1 MSEELLL
8 RSTHGNVLV
17 LTLNRPERRN
27 AVNQGL
33 AQALSQALAEF
44 EQNSA
49 WRVAVLTG
57 AGGFFSAGMDLAA
70 FTRGETPM
78 IPGKGFGG
86 LTEAPPA
93 KPLIAAVEG
102 FAVAG
107 GCEMALACDLIVAAE
122 DARFGLPEVKR
133 GLIASAGGLMRLPQR
148 LPYHLAMELA
158 LTGEMLDAPLAHQH
172 GLVNRLTPKGGALDA
187 ALVLASQVAA
197 QAPLAVAASKR
208 VIRESADWPSD
219 QMFARQEPIA
229 QAIGRSA
236 DALEG
241 ARAFVE
247 KRAPQWRGE

>member
-1 MSEELLL
+1 MSDELL
-8 RSTHGNVLV
+8 RSTHGEVLL
-17 LTLNRPERRN
+17 LTLNRPARRN
-27 AVNQGL
+27 AVNHGL
-33 AQALSQALAEF
+33 ALALSQALAEF
-44 EQNSA
+44 EQNDT

-70 FTRGETPM
+70 FTEGETPM

-158 LTGEMLDAPLAHQH
+158 LTGEMLSAPLAHQH

-187 ALVLASQVAA
+187 AMALAAQVAA

-208 VIRESADWPSD
+208 VIRESADWPAD
-219 QMFARQEPIA
+219 QMFARQAPIA
-229 QAIGRSA
+229 DAIGRSA

-247 KRAPQWRGE
+247 KRAPQWRGA

>member
-1 MSEELLL
+1 MSDELL
-8 RSTHGNVLV
+8 RSTHGEVLL
-17 LTLNRPERRN
+17 LTLNRPARRN
-27 AVNQGL
+27 AVNHGL
-33 AQALSQALAEF
+33 ALALSQALVEF
-44 EQNSA
+44 EQNDT

-70 FTRGETPM
+70 FTEGETPM

-158 LTGEMLDAPLAHQH
+158 LTGEMLSAPLAHQH

-187 ALVLASQVAA
+187 ALALAAQVAA

-208 VIRESADWPSD
+208 VIRESADWPAD
-219 QMFARQEPIA
+219 QMFARQAPIA
-229 QAIGRSA
+229 DAIGRSA

-247 KRAPQWRGE
+247 KRAPQWRGA

>member
-1 MSEELLL
+1 MSDDLL
-8 RSTHGNVLV
+8 RSTHGEVLV

-27 AVNQGL
+27 AVNHAL
-33 AQALSQALAEF
+33 ALALSQALAEF
-44 EQNSA
+44 EQRDE

-70 FTRGETPM
+70 FTEGETPM

-93 KPLIAAVEG
+93 KPLVAAVEG

-158 LTGEMLDAPLAHQH
+158 LTGELLGAPLAHQH
-172 GLVNRLTPKGGALDA
+172 GLVNRLTPKGGALEA
-187 ALVLASQVAA
+187 ALALARQIAA

-208 VIRESADWPSD
+208 VIHESADWPAD
-219 QMFARQEPIA
+219 EMFSRQAPIA
-229 QAIGRSA
+229 EAIGRSA

-247 KRAPQWRGE
+247 KRAPQWRGA

>member
-1 MSEELLL
+1 MSDELL
-8 RSTHGNVLV
+8 RSTHGEVLL
-17 LTLNRPERRN
+17 LTLNRPARRN
-27 AVNQGL
+27 AVNHGL
-33 AQALSQALAEF
+33 ALALSQALTEF
-44 EQNSA
+44 EQNDT

-70 FTRGETPM
+70 FTEGETPM

-158 LTGEMLDAPLAHQH
+158 LTGEMLSAPLAHQH

-187 ALVLASQVAA
+187 ALALAAQVAA

-208 VIRESADWPSD
+208 VIRESADWPAD
-219 QMFARQEPIA
+219 QMFARQAPIA
-229 QAIGRSA
+229 DAIGRSA

-247 KRAPQWRGE
+247 KRAPQWRGA

>member
-1 MSEELLL
+1 MSDELL
-8 RSTHGNVLV
+8 RSTHGEVLL

-27 AVNQGL
+27 AVNHGL
-33 AQALSQALAEF
+33 ALALSQALAEF
-44 EQNSA
+44 EQNPA

-158 LTGEMLDAPLAHQH
+158 LTGEMLSAPLAHQH

-187 ALVLASQVAA
+187 ALALAAQVAA

-208 VIRESADWPSD
+208 VIRESADWPAD
-219 QMFARQEPIA
+219 QMFARQAPIA
-229 QAIGRSA
+229 EAIGRSA

-247 KRAPQWRGE
+247 KRAPQWRGA